1 MYKVIKLLVIFLSV
15 FQLNAQ
21 ELDSTERLEL
31 QQLINSY
38 YHSYDKYVLNI
49 SDINYQKELF
59 DVATKLN
66 DKFTG
71 PKGEL
76 YKNLA
81 FQKDGILLD
90 VKRLRTKLMY
100 SIGKHYS
107 FAFLDKVS
115 FAVCGYYLYKKMDD
129 ITNFFQRDFVIP
141 SLSLAWYIS
150 RSVKIKRKNID
161 QSAGN
166 ENQQSNDVVV
176 KVKENFNSVAG
187 VLEAKEDLKEIVD
200 FLKNPQKFTV
210 LGAKVPKGVLLTGE
224 PGNGKTLLARAV
236 AGEVQCPF
244 FITSGSEFIEKW
256 AGVGASR
263 IRELFAQARKM
274 APCVIFIDEL
284 DAIGHKRSSNY
295 DMGDGEHAQTLNQLL
310 TEMDGFE
317 KSDKPILV
325 IGATNNPEVLDKALL
340 RPGRFDRKIEVPYP
354 DLVSREQIL
363 RVHIKNIKVDENL
376 DIKVIAQNTIGF
388 SGAELANLV
397 NEAALNATRLNKKA
411 VDFADFDLAYDREVL
426 GKESKT
432 TKYSKKAKEI
442 TAYHEAGHTLVLL
455 LLPESQTKLS
465 KVTILPRGSSGGATY
480 HVAKNEDPYS
490 TKEEIMINVKIGLGG
505 RAAEE
510 VQFHTF
516 TQGASSDLSKV
527 TKKIRSFICDYGMS
541 ERFGPVLYKA
551 GKYGSKNYSDI
562 TAKDIDDE
570 VKNIIVSCYNEVKK
584 LLLTNKDKLDKLAH
598 ALLEKET
605 LQASEIYKLLDI
617 TPQE

>member
-1 MYKVIKLLVIFLSV
+1 MYKFIKLLIIFLSI

-21 ELDSTERLEL
+21 ELDSSERLEL
-31 QQLINSY
+31 QHLINSY
-38 YHSYDKYVLNI
+38 YHSYDKYVLNNA
-49 SDINYQKELF
+49 DINYQKELF
-59 DVATKLN
+59 DASTKLN

-90 VKRLRTKLMY
+90 IPKLRTKLMY

-115 FAVCGYYLYKKMDD
+115 MAVCGYYLYKKMDD
-129 ITNFFQRDFVIP
+129 ITNFFQKDFVIP
-141 SLSLAWYIS
+141 SLGLVWYLS
-150 RSVKIKRKNID
+150 RAIKIKRKNID
-161 QSAGN
+161 HESGN
-166 ENQQSNDVVV
+166 QNQQSNDVVV

-200 FLKNPQKFTV
+200 FLKNPQKFTA

-376 DIKVIAQNTIGF
+376 DVKALAQITIGF

-411 VDFADFDLAYDREVL
+411 VDSADFDLAYDREVL
-426 GKESKT
+426 GKESKS
-432 TKYSKKAKEI
+432 TKYSKKAKEV

-455 LLPESQTKLS
+455 LLPESQNKLS

-480 HVAKNEDPYS
+480 FVPKNEDPYS
-490 TKEEIMINVKIGLGG
+490 TKEEIMMDIKKGLGG

-541 ERFGPVLYKA
+541 ERFGPVLYKT
-551 GKYGSKNYSDI
+551 GKYGSKNYSDL
-562 TAKDIDDE
+562 TAKEIDDE

-584 LLLTNKDKLDKLAH
+584 LLLTNKDKLDKLAQ

-605 LQASEIYKLLDI
+605 LQAAEIYKLLDI